1 MESNY
6 WDLSSVAGFSLGDKT
21 EECYPTVNV
30 DEEEGKCST
39 EALQTILHPQVGS
52 SIINQLDGL

>member
-1 MESNY
+1 MESSY
-6 WDLSSVAGFSLGDKT
+6 WNLSSVAGLSLDDKT

-39 EALQTILHPQVGS
+39 EALQTILHSQVES